1 MYRIILLTLFVLFF
15 CGCGSSGSNNSSTS
29 NTGYLIDAPISG
41 VEYTCDDI
49 SGITGTKGEFNYNN
63 TCNVIFKIGG
73 ILIGEIDTSNI
84 NEDKNVLPAD
94 LIGVSRDNTEDEKVV
109 KLIQFLQTI
118 DDDDNPDNN
127 IQITKEAREKLK
139 DCFLDFTTSANE
151 EHDIIQVLKLVDKKL
166 ISKEKA
172 LIHYKKTLKTKFN
185 IEIVKTKNEKFNP
198 DNQIEIEKTSNLII
212 ETIIEEKIEDLT
224 EDIINNEVEEE
235 TNNYVKKI
243 VEDEHTEI
251 TTVEKKISDQ
261 DDDTNKTNEQTETS
275 VENKEVEEVEEV
287 EEDEEVNEPSE
298 ETKSHFNNIE
308 VNLETVDIEEEDK
321 EDKGFSYENQ
331 RDVKINISTKENL
344 HNKQVLIYEKI
355 TILNTPVGDFEK
367 LENIII
373 STIFDENGELNLTYT
388 LGNHITSIWL
398 VVPFYGLT
406 IEVPITNNNIYLT
419 LDN

>member
-1 MYRIILLTLFVLFF
+1 MYKIILITLWVLLFS
-15 CGCGSSGSNNSSTS
+15 GCGSSGSNSSIGS
-29 NTGYLIDAPISG
+29 NTGYLVDAPISG

-49 SGITGTKGEFNYNN
+49 SGITGSNGEFNYNN
-63 TCNVIFKIGG
+63 TCNVVFKIGG

-127 IQITKEAREKLK
+127 IQITKEARKKLK

-151 EHDIIQVLKLVDKKL
+151 ESDIIQVVKLVNKNL

-185 IEIVKTKNEKFNP
+185 IEIVKTEKLK
-198 DNQIEIEKTSNLII
+198 EIEKTSNLII
-212 ETIIEEKIEDLT
+212 ETIIEEKVDDLT
-224 EDIINNEVEEE
+224 ENIIDNKVEDE
-235 TNNYVKKI
+235 TINYVKKI
-243 VEDEHTEI
+243 VEEKHTEV
-251 TTVEKKISDQ
+251 TTINKKVSDEEVIEEVIE
-261 DDDTNKTNEQTETS
+261 DKI
-275 VENKEVEEVEEV
+275 VEEVKVIEEV
-287 EEDEEVNEPSE
+287 IEEVIEDEIEE
-298 ETKSHFNNIE
+298 ETKSHFQNIE
-308 VNLETVDIEEEDK
+308 VNLETEDTVEENT

-331 RDVKINISTKENL
+331 RDVNINISTKENL
-344 HNKQVLIYEKI
+344 HNKQVLIYEKM
-355 TILNTPVGDFEK
+355 TLVNTPVGDFEK

-373 STIFDENGELNLTYT
+373 STIFNENGKLNLTYT
-388 LGNHITSIWL
+388 LGNHITSVWL

>member
-1 MYRIILLTLFVLFF
+1 MYKIILLTLFILFF
-15 CGCGSSGSNNSSTS
+15 CGCGSSGSNSSTGS

-49 SGITGTKGEFNYNN
+49 SGITGTNGEFNYNN
-63 TCNVIFKIGG
+63 TCNIVFKIGG

-94 LIGVSRDNTEDEKVV
+94 LIGVNRDNIEDEKVL

-127 IQITKEAREKLK
+127 IQITKEVREKLK

-151 EHDIIQVLKLVDKKL
+151 EHDIIQVVKLVDKNL

-172 LIHYKKTLKTKFN
+172 LIHYKKTLESKFN
-185 IEIVKTKNEKFNP
+185 IEIIKTKNEEY
-198 DNQIEIEKTSNLII
+198 DLENQKETKNTSNLII
-212 ETIIEEKIEDLT
+212 ETIIDKKIDDLT
-224 EDIINNEVEEE
+224 EETINNEVKDESNNYIKIIVEEE
-235 TNNYVKKI
+235 YTDV
-243 VEDEHTEI
+243 
-251 TTVEKKISDQ
+251 TTINKKISDEL
-261 DDDTNKTNEQTETS
+261 K
-275 VENKEVEEVEEV
+275 VIEE
-287 EEDEEVNEPSE
+287 PLE

-308 VNLETVDIEEEDK
+308 VNFETEDTEEENK

-331 RDVKINISTKENL
+331 RDVKVNISTKENL

-355 TILNTPVGDFEK
+355 TIVKTPVGDFEK

-406 IEVPITNNNIYLT
+406 LEVPITNNNIYLT